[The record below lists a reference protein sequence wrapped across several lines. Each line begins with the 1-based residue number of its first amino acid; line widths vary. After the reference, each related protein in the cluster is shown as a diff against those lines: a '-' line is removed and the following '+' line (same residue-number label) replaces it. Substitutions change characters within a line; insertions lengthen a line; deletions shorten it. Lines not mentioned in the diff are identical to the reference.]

1 MKVLKSDLSKMRV
14 EAGKVF
20 AAEMQDGKKLTK
32 ALENFINQIG
42 VNKKL
47 SGPAYEYIKQELE
60 KYKNK
65 MEIRCTLATN
75 LKESINNALV
85 SMETYMDEYDE
96 LDYDKLS
103 QVKSDLED
111 ANSYISSSYDKLDKN
126 KGTLTIEEK
135 KKIKLTIA
143 TYEDSVETLT
153 KLKEKLEG
161 LAAADASAMGNLSGV
176 TSDLSAYTA
185 NTYNV

>member
-1 MKVLKSDLSKMRV
+1 
-14 EAGKVF
+14 
-20 AAEMQDGKKLTK
+20 
-32 ALENFINQIG
+32 
-42 VNKKL
+42 
-47 SGPAYEYIKQELE
+47 
-60 KYKNK
+60 
-65 MEIRCTLATN
+65 
-75 LKESINNALV
+75 
-85 SMETYMDEYDE
+85 MDEYDE

-103 QVKSDLED
+103 QVKSDLAD
-111 ANSYISSSYDKLDKN
+111 ANLYISSSYDKLDKN

-161 LAAADASAMGNLSGV
+161 LAVADASAMGNLSGV

>member
-1 MKVLKSDLSKMRV
+1 MKVLKSDLNTMRV

-20 AAEMQDGKKLTK
+20 AAEMQDAKKLTK

-47 SGPAYEYIKQELE
+47 SGPAYEYIKQELIN
-60 KYKNK
+60 YKNK

-85 SMETYMDEYDE
+85 SMETYMGEFDD
-96 LDYDKLS
+96 LDTDTLK
-103 QVKSDLED
+103 QVNIDL
-111 ANSYISSSYDKLDKN
+111 ANANLYISSSYDKLDKN
-126 KGTLTIEEK
+126 KGTLTSEEK
-135 KKIKLTIA
+135 KKIKGTIA